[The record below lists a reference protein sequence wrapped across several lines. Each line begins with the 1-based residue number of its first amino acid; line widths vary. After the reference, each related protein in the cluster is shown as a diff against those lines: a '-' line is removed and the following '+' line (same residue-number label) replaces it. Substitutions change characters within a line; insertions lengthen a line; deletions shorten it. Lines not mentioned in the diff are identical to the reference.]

1 MTGRGSTRA
10 RSLGAA
16 LGVAGVAL
24 LSVLLLTPGRA
35 LGAVISV
42 PGDIATLQAAI
53 AAVASN
59 GDVIE
64 LDDGIYPAATEA
76 ETPDGRSGFFISN
89 RPHDFTIRAAAG
101 ATVVLDGENLRPV
114 LRLMNSSFA
123 EGGKVTFEGITFRRG
138 LSQTLGLTAGVTIQR
153 GHALFRDCV
162 FDANRTEQATT
173 GGGGVQ
179 VALGSSVTF
188 ERSIWSNNSSRFF
201 GGGLT
206 VSGRSS
212 VIIRDSQF
220 LENRSNPPG
229 HHPSATG
236 GGVHVVDSSI
246 EVTRTRFDDNR
257 ASFAGGGFY
266 ALGTWDDPGGGV
278 QAAIENST
286 FVNNHV
292 VPDPS
297 VTLTN
302 ASEGGGVHVEDLVSI
317 VVRDSRFLANEA
329 DIGGGL
335 NGYRADIEV
344 RDSVFRGNLARSGAT
359 KGTKSLGGQIAVAS
373 NDVNDASTG
382 FGAFNRRSTN
392 LSVEDTLLDGF
403 SAGASAVADVG
414 GCLFAVGDGNRA
426 FGLNGVTQQGT
437 LAENQAMVT
446 LRRVV
451 MHHCAVQQHAAAGS
465 GTGGG
470 LSAGVA
476 DVHLED
482 VLIANSEALGSD
494 NTSGGGMALTSHTRA
509 ALTRTTFAGNR
520 SVRFGG
526 ALFAQGAHL
535 EVTDSAFL
543 GNELSP
549 GVEEP
554 CWPSSTGSA
563 LFITPFDGSDVPPD
577 QPATGFIA
585 DSIFSDNI
593 GLPVFDDDR
602 QPSPINDTRY
612 DGNLVFSPSFDGAF
626 FSNVI
631 PNSVPPFSV
640 CLDAEQMSSLVVQRS
655 GGSSSPKSI
664 VPNVDLVAP
673 PSYATLLAVP
683 SRILAAHAAGDPPS
697 SGTAWLGYA
706 WSGASAQL
714 DGVTLTDRAGLLEA
728 TSGGHEL
735 QVDALAPEVAFLV
748 PEPPREATLALAFCL
763 LYALRRRALAPHR
776 EGLWRE
782 ARAVIPSVRRV
793 HSPALPGPG
802 EHPPGLR
809 SGPPRCATP
818 LHPRDGPRAGS

>member
-1 MTGRGSTRA
+1 MTGRRSTRA
-10 RSLGAA
+10 RRLRATLAVCGAVLLSAA
-16 LGVAGVAL
+16 L
-24 LSVLLLTPGRA
+24 SSPGRA
-35 LGAVISV
+35 AGAVISV
-42 PGDIATLQAAI
+42 PGDFATLQAAI

-64 LDDGIYPAATEA
+64 LAEGIYPTATDA
-76 ETPDGRSGFFISN
+76 ETPDGQPGFFISN

-114 LRLMNSSFA
+114 LRLMNSSVA
-123 EGGKVTFEGITFRRG
+123 QGGEVTFEGLTFRHGR
-138 LSQTLGLTAGVTIQR
+138 SQTLGLTAGVTIQR
-153 GHALFRDCV
+153 GRALFRDCV
-162 FDANRTEQATT
+162 FDTNRTEHATT

-179 VALGSSVTF
+179 VAHESVVTF
-188 ERSIWSNNSSRFF
+188 ERSIWSTNSSRFF

-212 VIIRDSQF
+212 VIVRDSQF
-220 LENRSNPPG
+220 LGNRSNPPG
-229 HHPSATG
+229 HHPNAAG

-246 EVTRTRFDDNR
+246 AVMRTRFEDNR

-278 QAAIENST
+278 QAIIENST
-286 FVNNHV
+286 FVSNHV
-292 VPDPS
+292 APDPS
-297 VTLTN
+297 VTLAN
-302 ASEGGGVHVEDLVSI
+302 ASEGGGIHVEDLVSI

-335 NGYRADIEV
+335 SGYRADIEV
-344 RDSVFRGNLARSGAT
+344 RDSVFRGNLARSGAA

-382 FGAFNRRSTN
+382 FGVLNRRSAN
-392 LSVEDTLLDGF
+392 LRVEDSLLDGS
-403 SAGASAVADVG
+403 SAEASAAADVG

-426 FGLNGVTQQGT
+426 FGMNGVTQQGT
-437 LAENQAMVT
+437 LAENQAVVT
-446 LRRVV
+446 LQRVV
-451 MHHCAVQQHAAAGS
+451 MHHCAVQQHTVAGS

-470 LSAGVA
+470 LSAGVT
-476 DVHLED
+476 DLHLED

-535 EVTDSAFL
+535 EITNSAFL

-563 LFITPFDGSDVPPD
+563 LFVAPFDGSGVPPD

-612 DGNLVFSPSFDGAF
+612 DGNLVFSPSFGGAF
-626 FSNVI
+626 YTNVI
-631 PNSVPPFSV
+631 PNAVPPFSV

-655 GGSSSPKSI
+655 GGSSSPKAS
-664 VPNVDLVAP
+664 VPNIDLAAP
-673 PSYATLLAVP
+673 PSHATLLAVP

-706 WSGASAQL
+706 WSGAAAQL
-714 DGVTLTDRAGLLEA
+714 DGVALADRAGLIEA
-728 TSGGHEL
+728 ASGSHEL
-735 QVDALAPEVAFLV
+735 QVDALAPEVALLV

-776 EGLWRE
+776 GGLWRK
-782 ARAVIPSVRRV
+782 ARIGHSV
-793 HSPALPGPG
+793 
-802 EHPPGLR
+802 
-809 SGPPRCATP
+809 
-818 LHPRDGPRAGS
+818 GSSRT